1 MRIFGNCTHPNPQVM
16 VISSNPAGS
25 ESSIDA
31 GHRAL
36 VFAQTKAMLDLAEK
50 YVLEPMRVS
59 SLRIDGSIAVSD
71 RFSNV
76 QKFNSDPTIDVM
88 LLTTAVGG
96 LGLNLTAADTV
107 IFLEHDWNPQK
118 DIQAMDRAHR
128 LGQKRAVNVYRILVK
143 GTLEESIMS
152 LQRFKL
158 DVAATVVNADNISMK
173 TMDTGSLLDNLVA
186 SKDSLDQEKMVTTKK
201 TGLAAILADL
211 PDLDETAAQYQSE
224 FDLDAFR
231 KSMGIDKLKDQ

>member
-1 MRIFGNCTHPNPQVM
+1 
-16 VISSNPAGS
+16 
-25 ESSIDA
+25 
-31 GHRAL
+31 
-36 VFAQTKAMLDLAEK
+36 
-50 YVLEPMRVS
+50 
-59 SLRIDGSIAVSD
+59 
-71 RFSNV
+71 
-76 QKFNSDPTIDVM
+76 M
-88 LLTTAVGG
+88 LLTIAVGG

-173 TMDTGSLLDNLVA
+173 TMDTGSLLDTLVA
-186 SKDSLDQEKMVTTKK
+186 SKELEGEEKTVTTKK
-201 TGLAAILADL
+201 TGLAAMLAEL
-211 PDLDETAAQYQSE
+211 PDLDETAAQYHAE

-231 KSMGIDKLKDQ
+231 KSVGIDKRKDH

>member
-1 MRIFGNCTHPNPQVM
+1 MFIYSLISCNFAGAESRIY
-16 VISSNPAGS
+16 
-25 ESSIDA
+25 A

-36 VFAQTKAMLDLAEK
+36 IFAQTKTMLDLAEK
-50 YVLEPMRVS
+50 YVLEPMQVS
-59 SLRIDGSIAVSD
+59 SLRIDGSVPVSE
-71 RFSNV
+71 RFVNV
-76 QKFNSDPTIDVM
+76 QKFNADPTIDVM

-128 LGQKRAVNVYRILVK
+128 LGQRKAVNVYRILVK

-186 SKDSLDQEKMVTTKK
+186 SKESEEQDKRVTTKK
-201 TGLAAILADL
+201 TGLAAILAEL
-211 PDLDETAAQYQSE
+211 PDLDETAAQYQTE

-231 KSMGIDKLKDQ
+231 KSMCIDKSKAK